1 MNIYERQAALLRGRQ
16 ISLVLDVG
24 ANTGQYGVSLRHKV
38 GYQGRIVSFE
48 PLSDAFAGLQR
59 TIIGDA
65 HWQCCNIA
73 LGDRKDTSVINIS
86 ANSWS
91 SSLLPV
97 SATTVGIEPSISYVG
112 KQEISLH
119 RLDQILDQVA
129 RHDDRIFLKIDTQG
143 YEMNVIKGALGVIDR
158 FDLIQVETA
167 FFEAYQGETLIGDM
181 IKFFDCIG
189 YKVVS
194 LDPGWENPT
203 TGELLEADVIF
214 ARKS

>member
-48 PLSDAFAGLQR
+48 PLSDAFVGLQR

-73 LGDRKDTSVINIS
+73 LGDRKDSSLINIS

-97 SATTVGIEPSISYVG
+97 SATTVGIEPSIGYVG
-112 KQEISLH
+112 QQEISIH

-129 RHDDRIFLKIDTQG
+129 THDDRIFLKIDTQG
-143 YEMNVIKGALGVIDR
+143 YEMKVVNGALGVLNRIE
-158 FDLIQVETA
+158 LIQVETA
-167 FFEAYQGETLIGDM
+167 FFEAYHGQALIGDT
-181 IKFFDCIG
+181 IKFFDYLG

-194 LDPGWENPT
+194 IDPGWENAA

-214 ARKS
+214 GRK